1 MDDLNRS
8 KEELIN
14 EINMLEIENDSLR
27 QELNLYKEN
36 NKIKEKY
43 EVDCTQIGGIL
54 DAIPSAVV
62 IIDAKERKFSYMNN
76 RALDLLGIN
85 YVGSD
90 LDEHFSKVKALK
102 LDGTPFPLE
111 EIPVRYS
118 LKYGKEVRNK
128 KIIFERAD
136 GKQIPVLASSL
147 PIFDAKGTVTSV
159 IAIFEDVTEFR
170 SLEKSLIDSE
180 KMMKIIME
188 NSPVG
193 ISIFNLKT
201 GKFKY
206 INPSLVSLIGFTKEE
221 ICNISS
227 EEIYERVHPDDRE
240 SYIKQINL
248 ASSGFNI
255 YEDIEY
261 RWKVKNGEYRWFS
274 IIRYFNQYIHG
285 QPVSLVGISRDI
297 TNRKEYEE
305 KLALQA
311 NILSNIKEAIIVSD
325 ENDTIIYC
333 NKAFVRLFVWQE
345 HELIGRNFYDL
356 VKIFVN
362 KETIEK
368 IAGTAWEGHS
378 AFIIRDENHL
388 SEIKCHSKD
397 GTQLII
403 DAKRTVVR
411 DSKGRHKGIILSIR
425 DVSERYKYELKLKK
439 SEEKFRY
446 LFNSIDEGLAIEDVI
461 FDIENKPVDF
471 RFIELNPAYEKQT
484 GIIIKDV
491 LGKSAKEL
499 GFDLEDFWYE
509 ACGKVALKG
518 ESTRFV
524 NEAKALNMWLDV
536 YVFKIDLEKNNRVGI
551 LFRDIKEKVMHNQ
564 KLEELIK
571 IQDELYVNVS
581 HELKTPLNV
590 IFSANQVMDMYLKS
604 DSIVDKKD
612 ILFNYNNI
620 IKQNC
625 YRLTKLINNI
635 VDLSKSNSGLLKLN
649 LCNVNIVDVIENIV
663 QSVSE
668 YVKSKELK
676 MIFDTNVEEKII
688 ACDTDM
694 IERVMLNLIS
704 NAMKF
709 SYPKGEIFVNVLDK
723 DGIVEISVKDTGR
736 GIEKQNLDYIFN
748 RFYQEDKSLSRNA
761 EGTGLGL
768 SLIKS
773 LVELHNGNISVESE
787 INKGS
792 IFKVELPA
800 RTIECEVLR
809 EQPNSLN
816 SKIETIKIEFS
827 DIYSI
832 N

>member
-8 KEELIN
+8 ENELIN
-14 EINMLEIENDSLR
+14 KINMLEIENDSLR

-36 NKIKEKY
+36 NKIKEKNKIDY
-43 EVDCTQIGGIL
+43 THMEAIL

-62 IIDAKERKFSYMNN
+62 IIDADGKFLYLNK
-76 RALDLLGIN
+76 RAKDLYGIN
-85 YVGSD
+85 FLGFD
-90 LDEHFSKVKALK
+90 LDSNLTKLKALK
-102 LDGTPFPLE
+102 SDGTPYPNE
-111 EIPVRYS
+111 EMPAVYS

-128 KIIFERAD
+128 DIVIEKPD
-136 GKQIPVLASSL
+136 GTKVSVLVSAA
-147 PIFDAKGTVTSV
+147 PIFDSKGIVTSV
-159 IAIFEDVTEFR
+159 VAIFEDVTDLKR
-170 SLEKSLIDSE
+170 IEKSLRDSE
-180 KMMKIIME
+180 EMMKINLE

-193 ISIFNLKT
+193 ISMFNLKT

-206 INPSLVSLIGFTKEE
+206 INPSLVSLTGFTKEE

-227 EEIYERVHPDDRE
+227 EEINERVHPDDRE

-248 ASSGFNI
+248 ASSGFNK
-255 YEDIEY
+255 YGDIEY

-274 IIRYFNQYIHG
+274 IIRYFNQYING
-285 QPVSLVGISRDI
+285 QSVLLVGISRDI
-297 TNRKEYEE
+297 TEQKEYEE
-305 KLALQA
+305 KLTLQA
-311 NILSNIKEAIIVSD
+311 KILSNVNDAIIVAD
-325 ENDTIIYC
+325 ENDRITYY
-333 NKAFVRLFVWQE
+333 NKAFVKLFGWQE
-345 HELIGRNFYDL
+345 QDL
-356 VKIFVN
+356 VGHSFFDISQGYFDEISK
-362 KETIEK
+362 EK
-368 IAGTAWEGHS
+368 ILWILDEMHKVYSTS
-378 AFIIRDENHL
+378 DENHL
-388 SEIKCHSKD
+388 DEIKCYSKD
-397 GTQLII
+397 GTLII
-403 DAKRTVVR
+403 VDINTTVV
-411 DSKGRHKGIILSIR
+411 KGPKGEYKGFISSIR
-425 DVSERYKYELKLKK
+425 DVSERFEYELNLKI

-446 LFNSIDEGLAIEDVI
+446 LFDSIDEGLAIEDVI
-461 FDIENKPVDF
+461 FDIENKPVDR
-471 RFIELNPAYEKQT
+471 RFVELNPAYEKQT
-484 GIIIKDV
+484 GIINKDV
-491 LGKSAKEL
+491 IGKTAKEMKL
-499 GFDLEDFWYE
+499 DFEDYWYE
-509 ACGKVALKG
+509 TFGKVALTG

-524 NEAKALNMWLDV
+524 HEVKALNMWLDM

-551 LFRDIKEKVMHNQ
+551 LFSDITEKVMHNQ

-571 IQDELYVNVS
+571 MQDEIYVNVS